1 MARKLLKKLID
12 GELQFA
18 PRKLNGDG
26 VVVYNPP
33 AEMYAAQGWKP
44 VQFTD
49 APEAPTG
56 YTYDSGWEETA
67 ESIVQT
73 WTLVP
78 LPDEVDEAEAYNI
91 IFGGAE

>member
-1 MARKLLKKLID
+1 MYGKLVD
-12 GELQFA
+12 GNLTIA

-26 VVVYNPP
+26 VVVYNPTE
-33 AEMYAAQGWKP
+33 AMYREQGWKP
-44 VQFTD
+44 VEFTD
-49 APEAPTG
+49 APEAPGG
-56 YTYDSGWEETA
+56 YTYESGWEETA

-78 LPDEVDEAEAYNI
+78 LPDEVDDAEAFDI

>member
-1 MARKLLKKLID
+1 MYGKLND
-12 GELQFA
+12 GNLTIA

-33 AEMYAAQGWKP
+33 EAMYREQGWKP
-44 VQFTD
+44 IEFTD

-56 YTYDSGWEETA
+56 YTYESGWTEQEEA
-67 ESIVQT
+67 IVQT

-78 LPDEVDEAEAYNI
+78 LPDDIDDAEAYNI

>member
-1 MARKLLKKLID
+1 MYGKLIS
-12 GELQFA
+12 GSVQYA
-18 PRKLNGDG
+18 PNKLPGDG

-33 AEMYAAQGWKP
+33 EAMYREQGYKP
-44 VQFTD
+44 VEFTD
-49 APEAPTG
+49 APEAPEG
-56 YTYDSGWEETA
+56 YTYESAWEETA

-78 LPDEVDEAEAYNI
+78 LPDDIDEAEAFDI